1 MYIPVSPQNIHRGTW
16 VRIISESLPHV
27 TSDRTT
33 DRALV
38 RSFYK
43 IYFIVW
49 TALLKIT
56 HTQETKI

>member
-43 IYFIVW
+43 IYFI
-49 TALLKIT
+49 
-56 HTQETKI
+56 